1 MPRACCA
8 RPTAWWPARMAPA
21 LWTRARAISDMKRP
35 SHRPERVGELIRQ
48 TVGAFLTGDVRDP
61 RIGFVT
67 VTGVEVSP
75 DLSHANVRVSVMGT
89 DEEKAK
95 SLEGLASA
103 ARYLRAQLSKELRLR
118 TSPELHFHLD
128 RGIEH
133 AQRIDSVLRA
143 RCRDP
148 GENGAPG

>member
-1 MPRACCA
+1 
-8 RPTAWWPARMAPA
+8 
-21 LWTRARAISDMKRP
+21 MKRR
-35 SHRPERVGELIRQ
+35 SHRPERGSELIRQ
-48 TVGAFLTGDVRDP
+48 AVGAFLTGAVRDP

-75 DLSHANVRVSVMGT
+75 DLSHANVRVSVMGS
-89 DEEKAK
+89 DEEKAT

-103 ARYLRAQLSKELRLR
+103 ARFLRAQLSKELQLR

-133 AQRIDSVLRA
+133 AQHIDRVLKELKES
-143 RCRDP
+143 DD
-148 GENGAPG
+148 

>member
-1 MPRACCA
+1 
-8 RPTAWWPARMAPA
+8 
-21 LWTRARAISDMKRP
+21 MKRRH
-35 SHRPERVGELIRQ
+35 HRPERVSELIRHA
-48 TVGAFLTGDVRDP
+48 VGQFLTGDVRDP

-67 VTGVEVSP
+67 VIGVDVSA

-89 DEEKAK
+89 EEEKAK

-103 ARYLRAQLSKELRLR
+103 ARYLRAQLSNELPLR

-133 AQRIDSVLRA
+133 AQRIDQVLKELKEPQ
-143 RCRDP
+143 D
-148 GENGAPG
+148 

>member
-1 MPRACCA
+1 
-8 RPTAWWPARMAPA
+8 
-21 LWTRARAISDMKRP
+21 MKRA
-35 SHRPERVGELIRQ
+35 SHRPERVGELVRQ
-48 TVGAFLTGDVRDP
+48 VVGAFLTGDVRDP

-75 DLSHANVRVSVMGT
+75 DLTHANIRVSVMGT

-95 SLEGLASA
+95 SLEGLGSA
-103 ARYLRAQLSKELRLR
+103 ARYLRAQLSQELRLR

-133 AQRIDSVLRA
+133 AQRIDTVLR
-143 RCRDP
+143 DLK
-148 GENGAPG
+148 ELKESDD

>member
-1 MPRACCA
+1 
-8 RPTAWWPARMAPA
+8 
-21 LWTRARAISDMKRP
+21 MKRR
-35 SHRPERVGELIRQ
+35 SHRPERVSELVRQ
-48 TVGAFLTGDVRDP
+48 AVGAFLTGDVRDP

-75 DLSHANVRVSVMGT
+75 DLSHANVRVSVMGS
-89 DEEKAK
+89 DEEKST

-103 ARYLRAQLSKELRLR
+103 ARFIRVQLSKELSLR

-133 AQRIDSVLRA
+133 AQHIDRVLKELKET
-143 RCRDP
+143 DD
-148 GENGAPG
+148 